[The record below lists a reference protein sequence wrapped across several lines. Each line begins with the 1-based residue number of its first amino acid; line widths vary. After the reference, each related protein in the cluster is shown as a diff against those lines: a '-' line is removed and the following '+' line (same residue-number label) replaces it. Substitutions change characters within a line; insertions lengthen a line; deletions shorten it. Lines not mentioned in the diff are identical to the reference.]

1 MDPIM
6 NPFSPGAGCPPP
18 ALVGRDSVLEQARIL
33 LGRVIRKRAAKSM
46 LLTGLRGVGKTVL
59 LSKMEELAR
68 KEGYKTIKF
77 EVQEDKSLVG
87 LLVPQL
93 KSLLYELDTAAGTSA
108 AVRRALS
115 ALRNFVK
122 VIKVHVNLGEI
133 GIGVEAIPGLADS
146 GDMDADL
153 PALFQTAAE
162 AARARETGIAL
173 LMDEMQ
179 LLSPAEL
186 NALILAMHQLQ
197 QTQAPMVLI
206 GAGLPTLPRLAGEAK
221 SYAERLFSYP
231 IIDQLNREESFQA
244 LESPVFQEGV
254 DFEPEAMAVI
264 YERTKGYPYFLQ
276 EWGAQAWN
284 LATHNAIT
292 LANVI
297 QAEPYV
303 TQNLDDDFFRVRY
316 DRLTESEKKFMRA
329 MAELGSDEC
338 RIGDVAE
345 LLGVKN
351 TALSLTRANLIRK
364 GMIYSPRHG
373 IIDYSV
379 PLFGD
384 FMRRAM
390 PQLPPGRKKTS

>member
-18 ALVGRDSVLEQARIL
+18 ALVGRDNVLEQARIL
-33 LGRVIRKRAAKSM
+33 FGRVIRKRAAKSM

-68 KEGYKTIKF
+68 REGYKTIKF

-93 KSLLYELDTAAGTSA
+93 KSLLYELDTAAGTNA

-115 ALRNFVK
+115 ALRNFIK
-122 VIKVHVNLGEI
+122 VIKVHVNLGEV

-153 PALFQTAAE
+153 PALFQSVAE
-162 AARARETGIAL
+162 AARARDTGIAL

-179 LLSPAEL
+179 LLSPSEL

-231 IIDQLNREESFQA
+231 IIDQLNREESFLA

-254 DFEPEAMAVI
+254 DFEPGAMAVI

-276 EWGAQAWN
+276 EWGAQTWN
-284 LATHNAIT
+284 LATGNKIT

-303 TQNLDDDFFRVRY
+303 TRNLDDDFFRVRY
-316 DRLTESEKKFMRA
+316 DRLTDGEKRFMRA
-329 MAELGSDEC
+329 MAESGGEEC
-338 RIGDVAE
+338 RMGDIAQ

-384 FMRRAM
+384 FMRRVM
-390 PQLPPGRKKTS
+390 PELPKKKA

>member
-18 ALVGRDSVLEQARIL
+18 ALVGRDNVLEQARVL
-33 LGRVIRKRAAKSM
+33 FGRVIRKRAAKSM

-68 KEGYKTIKF
+68 REGYKTIKF

-93 KSLLYELDTAAGTSA
+93 KSLLYELDIAAGTNA
-108 AVRRALS
+108 VVRRALS
-115 ALRNFVK
+115 ALRNFIK
-122 VIKVHVNLGEI
+122 VIKVHVNLGEV

-153 PALFQTAAE
+153 PVLFQSAAE
-162 AARARETGIAL
+162 AARTRDTGIAL

-179 LLSPAEL
+179 LLSPSEL
-186 NALILAMHQLQ
+186 NALILSMHQLQ
-197 QTQAPMVLI
+197 QAQAPMVLI

-231 IIDQLNREESFQA
+231 IIDQLNREESFLA
-244 LESPVFQEGV
+244 LESPVFQEGA

-276 EWGAQAWN
+276 EWGAQTWN
-284 LATHNAIT
+284 LATGNKIT

-303 TQNLDDDFFRVRY
+303 TRNLDEDFFRVRY
-316 DRLTESEKKFMRA
+316 DRLTDGEKRFMRA
-329 MAELGSDEC
+329 MAESEGDEC
-338 RIGDVAE
+338 RMGDIAQ

-351 TALSLTRANLIRK
+351 TALSLTRANLIKK

-373 IIDYSV
+373 VIDYSM

-384 FMRRAM
+384 FMRRVM
-390 PQLPPGRKKTS
+390 PELPKKKAR

>member
-18 ALVGRDSVLEQARIL
+18 ALVGRDNVLEQARVL
-33 LGRVIRKRAAKSM
+33 FGRVIRKRAAKSM

-68 KEGYKTIKF
+68 REGYKTIKF

-93 KSLLYELDTAAGTSA
+93 KSLLYELDIAAGTNA
-108 AVRRALS
+108 VVRRALS
-115 ALRNFVK
+115 ALRNFIK
-122 VIKVHVNLGEI
+122 VIKVHVNLGEV

-153 PALFQTAAE
+153 PVLFQSAAE
-162 AARARETGIAL
+162 AARTRDTGIAL

-179 LLSPAEL
+179 LLSPSEL
-186 NALILAMHQLQ
+186 NALILSMHQLQ
-197 QTQAPMVLI
+197 QAQAPMVLI

-231 IIDQLNREESFQA
+231 IIDQLNREESFLA
-244 LESPVFQEGV
+244 LESPVFQEGA

-276 EWGAQAWN
+276 EWGAQTWN
-284 LATHNAIT
+284 LATGNKIT

-303 TQNLDDDFFRVRY
+303 TRNLDEDFFRVRY
-316 DRLTESEKKFMRA
+316 DRLTDGEKRFMRA
-329 MAELGSDEC
+329 MAESEGDEC
-338 RIGDVAE
+338 RMGDIAQ

-351 TALSLTRANLIRK
+351 TALSLTRANLIKK

-373 IIDYSV
+373 VIDYSV

-384 FMRRAM
+384 FMRRVM
-390 PQLPPGRKKTS
+390 PELPKKKAR

>member
-1 MDPIM
+1 M
-6 NPFSPGAGCPPP
+6 
-18 ALVGRDSVLEQARIL
+18 
-33 LGRVIRKRAAKSM
+33 
-46 LLTGLRGVGKTVL
+46 
-59 LSKMEELAR
+59 
-68 KEGYKTIKF
+68 
-77 EVQEDKSLVG
+77 G

-93 KSLLYELDTAAGTSA
+93 KSLLYELDIAAGTNA
-108 AVRRALS
+108 VVRRALS
-115 ALRNFVK
+115 ALRNFIK
-122 VIKVHVNLGEI
+122 VIKVHVNLGEV

-153 PALFQTAAE
+153 PVLFQSAAE
-162 AARARETGIAL
+162 AARTRDTGIAL

-179 LLSPAEL
+179 LLSPSEL
-186 NALILAMHQLQ
+186 NALILSMHQLQ
-197 QTQAPMVLI
+197 QAQAPMVLI

-231 IIDQLNREESFQA
+231 IIDQLNREESFLA
-244 LESPVFQEGV
+244 LESPVFQEGA

-276 EWGAQAWN
+276 EWGAQTWN
-284 LATHNAIT
+284 LATGNKIT

-303 TQNLDDDFFRVRY
+303 TRNLDEDFFRVRY
-316 DRLTESEKKFMRA
+316 DRLTDGEKRFMRA
-329 MAELGSDEC
+329 MAESEGDEC
-338 RIGDVAE
+338 RMGDIAQ

-351 TALSLTRANLIRK
+351 TALSLTRANLIKK

-373 IIDYSV
+373 VIDYSV

-384 FMRRAM
+384 FMRRVM
-390 PQLPPGRKKTS
+390 PELPKKKAR

>member
-18 ALVGRDSVLEQARIL
+18 ALVGRDNVLEQARVL
-33 LGRVIRKRAAKSM
+33 LGRVLRKRSAKSM

-59 LSKMEELAR
+59 LSKMEEMAR

-77 EVQEDKSLVG
+77 EVQEDKSLAG
-87 LLVPQL
+87 LLIPQL
-93 KSLLYELDTAAGTSA
+93 KTLLYELNSTGGANVV
-108 AVRRALS
+108 VRRALS
-115 ALRNFVK
+115 ALKNFIK
-122 VIKVHVNLGEI
+122 VIKVQVNLGEI

-153 PALFQTAAE
+153 PTLFQTAAE
-162 AARARETGIAL
+162 AARERNSGIAL
-173 LMDEMQ
+173 LMDEVQ
-179 LLSPAEL
+179 LLSQGEL

-197 QTQAPMVLI
+197 QSQAPMVLI

-231 IIDQLNREESFQA
+231 IIDQLSRDESFQA
-244 LESPVFQEGV
+244 LESPVFQEGA
-254 DFEPEAMAVI
+254 DFAPEAMAVI

-284 LATHNAIT
+284 LAADNRIT
-292 LANVI
+292 LGDI
-297 QAEPYV
+297 IKAEPFV
-303 TQNLDDDFFRVRY
+303 VRNLDDDFFRVRF
-316 DRLTESEKKFMRA
+316 DRLTDGEKRFMRA
-329 MAELGSDEC
+329 MAELDDSGC
-338 RIGDVAE
+338 QVGNVAQ

-351 TALSLTRANLIRK
+351 TAISLTRSNLIRK

-373 IIDYSV
+373 VIDYSV

-384 FMRRAM
+384 FLRRAI
-390 PQLPPGRKKTS
+390 PEFTPVIKKSR

>member
-1 MDPIM
+1 
-6 NPFSPGAGCPPP
+6 
-18 ALVGRDSVLEQARIL
+18 
-33 LGRVIRKRAAKSM
+33 
-46 LLTGLRGVGKTVL
+46 
-59 LSKMEELAR
+59 
-68 KEGYKTIKF
+68 
-77 EVQEDKSLVG
+77 
-87 LLVPQL
+87 
-93 KSLLYELDTAAGTSA
+93 
-108 AVRRALS
+108 
-115 ALRNFVK
+115 
-122 VIKVHVNLGEI
+122 
-133 GIGVEAIPGLADS
+133 
-146 GDMDADL
+146 
-153 PALFQTAAE
+153 
-162 AARARETGIAL
+162 
-173 LMDEMQ
+173 
-179 LLSPAEL
+179 
-186 NALILAMHQLQ
+186 
-197 QTQAPMVLI
+197 MVLI

>member
-1 MDPIM
+1 M

-18 ALVGRDSVLEQARIL
+18 ALVGRDNVLEQARVL
-33 LGRVIRKRAAKSM
+33 FGRVIRKRAAKSM

-68 KEGYKTIKF
+68 REGYKTIKF

-93 KSLLYELDTAAGTSA
+93 KSLLYELDIAAGTNA
-108 AVRRALS
+108 VVRRALS
-115 ALRNFVK
+115 ALRNFIK
-122 VIKVHVNLGEI
+122 VIKVHVNLGEV

-153 PALFQTAAE
+153 PVLFQSAAE
-162 AARARETGIAL
+162 AARTRDTGIAL

-179 LLSPAEL
+179 LLSPSEL
-186 NALILAMHQLQ
+186 NALILSMHQLQ
-197 QTQAPMVLI
+197 QAQAPMVLI

-231 IIDQLNREESFQA
+231 IIDQLNREESFLA
-244 LESPVFQEGV
+244 LESPVFQEGA

-276 EWGAQAWN
+276 EWGAQTWN
-284 LATHNAIT
+284 LATGNKIT

-303 TQNLDDDFFRVRY
+303 TRNLDEDFFRVRY
-316 DRLTESEKKFMRA
+316 DRLTDGEKRFMRA
-329 MAELGSDEC
+329 MAESEGDEC
-338 RIGDVAE
+338 RMGDIAQ

-351 TALSLTRANLIRK
+351 TALSLTRANLIKK

-373 IIDYSV
+373 VIDYSV

-384 FMRRAM
+384 FMRRVM
-390 PQLPPGRKKTS
+390 PELPKKKVR